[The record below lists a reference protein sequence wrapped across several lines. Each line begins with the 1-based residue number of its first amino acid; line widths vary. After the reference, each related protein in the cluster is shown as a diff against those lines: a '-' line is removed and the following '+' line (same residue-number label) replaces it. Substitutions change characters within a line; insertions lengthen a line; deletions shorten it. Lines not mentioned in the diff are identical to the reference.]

1 MLLGG
6 VAQRHRQRGHQP
18 GARALAFLAVQVQRV
33 ARGAR
38 TRRGPTA
45 GGDPPAVA
53 GDPAGDVRIAQEGED
68 LPGGAEHAAAL
79 LERRVHVIEHRGG
92 GELEP
97 VVLQDARGLVVVRAR
112 RPQERL
118 RDRPLSERGR
128 AQQVT
133 DELLAGRVKERV
145 RARVRIAVG
154 ADERVGQLERAAIG
168 GDVGERVP
176 PPVGL
181 ARGELLGIEVPH
193 PPLPLAQAAGGG
205 VQVGLVRGRER
216 RARCRQHGG
225 DRARAGLAFAA
236 APRCRTAC
244 PPTWHT
250 AADRR
255 RSLWRSATPAARRRI
270 AQRSLA
276 RSGATPRARC
286 GRYRATWLRDPRR

>member
-1 MLLGG
+1 MSLEVHELG
-6 VAQRHRQRGHQP
+6 
-18 GARALAFLAVQVQRV
+18 QVQLR
-33 ARGAR
+33 AAI
-38 TRRGPTA
+38 RRPI
-45 GGDPPAVA
+45 A

-118 RDRPLSERGR
+118 RDRPLGERGR

-133 DELLAGRVKERV
+133 DEFLAGGVEERV

-154 ADERVGQLERAAIG
+154 ADERVGQLERATIG

-193 PPLPLAQAAGGG
+193 PPLPLAQTARVAAYRS
-205 VQVGLVRGRER
+205 GLFEV
-216 RARCRQHGG
+216 AN
-225 DRARAGLAFAA
+225 A
-236 APRCRTAC
+236 APG
-244 PPTWHT
+244 
-250 AADRR
+250 AA
-255 RSLWRSATPAARRRI
+255 STVGIARE
-270 AQRSLA
+270 LDL
-276 RSGATPRARC
+276 P
-286 GRYRATWLRDPRR
+286 LRGPQMSHCMSSHVAYSR